1 MYTILLFTED
11 DDVRQRVAPPFPYCS
26 LMYTIL
32 LFTEDDDADKSEF
45 FRLKRR
51 FKRDDEKSRVYFA
64 KQNIRLQQMREVNVN
79 MIC

>member
-1 MYTILLFTED
+1 MGGALVTI
-11 DDVRQRVAPPFPYCS
+11 
-26 LMYTIL
+26 I

-51 FKRDDEKSRVYFA
+51 FKRDDEKTRVFFA
-64 KQNIRLQQMREVNVN
+64 KKNIRLQQMREVNVN

>member
-1 MYTILLFTED
+1 
-11 DDVRQRVAPPFPYCS
+11 
-26 LMYTIL
+26 MYTIL